1 MIFVVASLVV
11 LVYATPPAMLCVAT
25 GVSHEIVVGK
35 LVFTAKFADVPLQ
48 IVADFTGTVSEG
60 LAPTATLIALVVEQP
75 ALLVTTV

>member
-1 MIFVVASLVV
+1 VI
-11 LVYATPPAMLCVAT
+11 
-25 GVSHEIVVGK
+25 HEIVVGK